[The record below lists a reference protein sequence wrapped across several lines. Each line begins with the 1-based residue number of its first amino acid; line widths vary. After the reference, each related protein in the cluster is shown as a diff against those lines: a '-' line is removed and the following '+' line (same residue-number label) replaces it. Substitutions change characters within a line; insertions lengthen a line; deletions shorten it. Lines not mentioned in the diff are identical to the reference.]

1 VRGWQVAGGLEAVGE
16 GVGAAVVWAGEDGVD
31 FGTAAVVRGWV
42 DGGAGVVGAGADG
55 AVVTACVATGGFL
68 TVGLAVVA
76 GAFTV
81 GLLATAADP
90 DDDEEED
97 EKPAA
102 AAVPMM
108 NTSPQNA
115 RNPVSTL
122 CLAAQGFRSCGPPG
136 GP

>member
-1 VRGWQVAGGLEAVGE
+1 MD
-16 GVGAAVVWAGEDGVD
+16 DG
-31 FGTAAVVRGWV
+31 
-42 DGGAGVVGAGADG
+42 
-55 AVVTACVATGGFL
+55 VVTACVATGAFL
-68 TVGLAVVA
+68 TIGLAVVA

-81 GLLATAADP
+81 GLLAAAADL
-90 DDDEEED
+90 DDEDED

-108 NTSPQNA
+108 NTSPQHA
-115 RNPVSTL
+115 SNPVSTL

>member
-1 VRGWQVAGGLEAVGE
+1 MD
-16 GVGAAVVWAGEDGVD
+16 DG
-31 FGTAAVVRGWV
+31 
-42 DGGAGVVGAGADG
+42 
-55 AVVTACVATGGFL
+55 VVTACVATEAFL
-68 TVGLAVVA
+68 TIGLAVVA

-81 GLLATAADP
+81 GLLATAADL
-90 DDDEEED
+90 DDEDED

-115 RNPVSTL
+115 SNPVSTL

-136 GP
+136 DS

>member
-1 VRGWQVAGGLEAVGE
+1 MN
-16 GVGAAVVWAGEDGVD
+16 DG
-31 FGTAAVVRGWV
+31 
-42 DGGAGVVGAGADG
+42 
-55 AVVTACVATGGFL
+55 VVTACVATEAFL
-68 TVGLAVVA
+68 TIGLAVVA

-81 GLLATAADP
+81 GLLATAADL
-90 DDDEEED
+90 DDEDED

-115 RNPVSTL
+115 SNAVSTL

>member
-1 VRGWQVAGGLEAVGE
+1 M
-16 GVGAAVVWAGEDGVD
+16 
-31 FGTAAVVRGWV
+31 
-42 DGGAGVVGAGADG
+42 DG
-55 AVVTACVATGGFL
+55 AVVTACVATGAFL

-81 GLLATAADP
+81 GLLATAADL
-90 DDDEEED
+90 DDEDEGEDED

-136 GP
+136 DS

>member
-1 VRGWQVAGGLEAVGE
+1 M
-16 GVGAAVVWAGEDGVD
+16 
-31 FGTAAVVRGWV
+31 
-42 DGGAGVVGAGADG
+42 DG
-55 AVVTACVATGGFL
+55 AVVTACVATGAFL

-76 GAFTV
+76 AAFTV
-81 GLLATAADP
+81 GLLATAADL
-90 DDDEEED
+90 DDEDED

-102 AAVPMM
+102 AAAPMM

-136 GP
+136 DS